1 MVVLLI
7 IIAISIA
14 ITLRFQF
21 YSMSVERKGL
31 ICRRYVSDIL
41 QEITRVR
48 EKVGDLFSYDW
59 ISVPLVYSQV
69 FYSSYRL
76 KRAGQIKSLIRYS
89 EIFHFSILTF
99 QLVTLAVYSYFV
111 AALFGRQGLDD
122 SNGKSINGYKH
133 IGGFF
138 DSIPLFLT
146 LEFLFFIGWL
156 KAAEVLINPYGK
168 IILKLVSIPWSFYCT
183 QFLN

>member
-1 MVVLLI
+1 M
-7 IIAISIA
+7 
-14 ITLRFQF
+14 
-21 YSMSVERKGL
+21 ERKGL

-69 FYSSYRL
+69 SNSSYRL
-76 KRAGQIKSLIRYS
+76 EWAEHWEIKFKSFIQYTQIL
-89 EIFHFSILTF
+89 HFLNPTF

-122 SNGKSINGYKH
+122 SNGKSINGYRH

-138 DSIPLFLT
+138 DSIPLFLS

-168 IILKLVSIPWSFYCT
+168 NILKSIFLYLHATFY
-183 QFLN
+183 LWNIIS